1 MGGKEKFTRLTDCRR
16 VTVNLWEGYISDTE
30 SKRPPLPR
38 YKLIHFGYI
47 RIKKNGI
54 VGLTHLGRFRAMALD
69 TAVRVI
75 NVKKL
80 PRSVKNA
87 FFGLCVEE
95 IRPPLHSLGTGSFW
109 HPAGP
114 KRYP

>member
-1 MGGKEKFTRLTDCRR
+1 
-16 VTVNLWEGYISDTE
+16 
-30 SKRPPLPR
+30 
-38 YKLIHFGYI
+38 
-47 RIKKNGI
+47 
-54 VGLTHLGRFRAMALD
+54 MARD

-95 IRPPLHSLGTGSFW
+95 IRPPYMLWAQVRFGTQ
-109 HPAGP
+109 HALKVIREMTM
-114 KRYP
+114 KRAVACLLVGKEKFCLSYRLENR